1 MLQLNFFSSLIIS
14 IATELSMSQQDFFS
28 GPYPW
33 LSCLLRHRDLYYD
46 KIDLANL
53 SSFSISVA
61 IEFSSVATKFYQLA
75 AFIVVTENFF
85 VAIEILP
92 SIFHYVAIRISLS
105 PLVLYCSSIS
115 MSRQRIPCSDRIHLN
130 LIFCLSRYK

>member
-1 MLQLNFFSSLIIS
+1 MSQQNFFNSLIIS

-28 GPYPW
+28 GPYPK
-33 LSCLLRHRDLYYD
+33 LSYLLRHRDLYYE

-53 SSFSISVA
+53 SSFSISVV
-61 IEFSSVATKFYQLA
+61 IEFSSVTTKFYQRA
-75 AFIVVTENFF
+75 AFIVATENFF
-85 VAIEILP
+85 VAIKILP

-105 PLVLYCSSIS
+105 SFLLYCSLIS

-130 LIFCLSRYK
+130 LMFYLSRCK